1 MVRIILLIPL
11 LTNYVNAHKCI
22 SRDFQ
27 HASLNSAFIPSS
39 KFSWPRVSN
48 FYSGSGSQR
57 HKRDRKYC
65 KSRNLDRI
73 SILPLGAV
81 KNSEG
86 VSEQSQGSFL
96 YKILCPS
103 SLGLPKQSTINN
115 TSGGGPGQLG
125 KRSSSQL
132 SSKILD
138 EDIGVVASSEQ
149 TSYEP
154 TKIDSIDSISTIQST
169 TSNNQIPPEFI
180 PILIL
185 CWCVTLLSALDR
197 VAMSIAILPISTE
210 FQYTET
216 IKGSISSAVSYGYG
230 AAILPIGLAVSVVS
244 SRNLMIVGVL
254 LWSAATIGTPLMAE
268 FSENLNNNGFGVVD
282 EDYVTQKFILPLVAI
297 RAIMGAAEAVV
308 LPTMQRILATW
319 VPAEKKATVLA
330 IVLSGFQF
338 GTVSAYLV
346 SPWVMDIMTGL
357 DGGGGVN
364 GWRGMFYIYGFAG
377 LLWLVPWWFIAK
389 DSPSTTFADADKSID
404 CEETLVN
411 NMTDDDASL
420 VLNECPVPYDD
431 RNKVAVEIKY
441 EPKLQQ
447 FLSLLQSAPWSKFAT
462 SRGVWGMTLA
472 HAAKNFFLYNLLAWT
487 PTFYSEQYGLNVKE
501 SALYSILPSICGMIG
516 GLTAGNSADYFLSKI
531 LEKTDEKLEAVEK
544 RTNVRKL
551 FQVVALFG
559 PAACLSLLSN
569 IPDEVRIAQILLG
582 GAVGL
587 QAFDAAGFG
596 AATQEKA
603 GNRWAGLLYSLT
615 SLPGVMIGSVSVSV
629 TGQLLDMMPDNAS
642 GWTAVFQLNSAVC
655 IVGALSFLL
664 FYDSKKEF
672 D

>member
-462 SRGVWGMTLA
+462 SRGVWGM
-472 HAAKNFFLYNLLAWT
+472 
-487 PTFYSEQYGLNVKE
+487 
-501 SALYSILPSICGMIG
+501 
-516 GLTAGNSADYFLSKI
+516 
-531 LEKTDEKLEAVEK
+531 
-544 RTNVRKL
+544 
-551 FQVVALFG
+551 
-559 PAACLSLLSN
+559 
-569 IPDEVRIAQILLG
+569 VRISMRLLR
-582 GAVGL
+582 
-587 QAFDAAGFG
+587 
-596 AATQEKA
+596 EK
-603 GNRWAGLLYSLT
+603 
-615 SLPGVMIGSVSVSV
+615 SVE
-629 TGQLLDMMPDNAS
+629 
-642 GWTAVFQLNSAVC
+642 
-655 IVGALSFLL
+655 L
-664 FYDSKKEF
+664 F
-672 D
+672 